1 MPLAE
6 RPFAQRPHNQTIH
19 DELKLFHIRW
29 DGDHSHAPHMF
40 VTTSRGD
47 VEVKP
52 MRDDEILTLFKQ
64 LGDILHARGLF
75 NLGRR

>member
-19 DELKLFHIRW
+19 DELKLHRISW
-29 DGDHSHAPHMF
+29 SGEHNEAPHVF
-40 VTTSRGD
+40 VTTSKGV

-52 MRDDEILTLFKQ
+52 LRDDELLSLFKQ
-64 LGDILHARGLF
+64 LGDLLLARGLF